1 MKLAAAR
8 AIAGVIGDDELHAE
22 YIVPSVFNRRVVEA
36 IAASVADAAVATG
49 VARRTREQ
57 VAEQE
62 RALPAA
68 EHPLRKPSPDLQP
81 APYSH
86 CHVSD
91 NRVAALHGGSA
102 PHGPVG
108 AEQGEADVRA
118 LERGSGAQ
126 RDDRRA
132 GRRRGRPG
140 LGAAEREIRAVEGR
154 LSDHYDPRN
163 RTLNLSPDV
172 GQASTVAALGVAAHE
187 AGHAIQ
193 DARGYWPMR
202 VRQTVVPV
210 ASIGSSLA
218 FPLIFLGFILGSLGL
233 VNVGLALFTAIV
245 LFQLIT
251 LPVEF
256 DASRRAL
263 VALATAA
270 CSRPRSSAGPSRS

>member
-1 MKLAAAR
+1 MSLTVVWLLCMGVPLLLGLWAQSKVKRTFAKWSAVPVHNGMTGAQAAAE
-8 AIAGVIGDDELHAE
+8 V
-22 YIVPSVFNRRVVEA
+22 
-36 IAASVADAAVATG
+36 
-49 VARRTREQ
+49 
-57 VAEQE
+57 
-62 RALPAA
+62 
-68 EHPLRKPSPDLQP
+68 
-81 APYSH
+81 
-86 CHVSD
+86 
-91 NRVAALHGGSA
+91 
-102 PHGPVG
+102 
-108 AEQGEADVRA
+108 VRA
-118 LERGSGAQ
+118 SGLP
-126 RDDRRA
+126 DV
-132 GRRRGRPG
+132 
-140 LGAAEREIRAVEGR
+140 EIRAVKGR

-193 DARGYWPMR
+193 DGRGYWPMR

-263 VALATAA
+263 VALNDGGLLTTEELGGARQVLSAA
-270 CSRPRSSAGPSRS
+270 AWTYVAAFVASVAQLLYFFLASRR

>member
-1 MKLAAAR
+1 MQLTVIWLLCMGVPLLMGLWAQRKVKRTFARWSEVPVHNGMTGAQAAAE
-8 AIAGVIGDDELHAE
+8 V
-22 YIVPSVFNRRVVEA
+22 
-36 IAASVADAAVATG
+36 
-49 VARRTREQ
+49 
-57 VAEQE
+57 
-62 RALPAA
+62 
-68 EHPLRKPSPDLQP
+68 
-81 APYSH
+81 
-86 CHVSD
+86 
-91 NRVAALHGGSA
+91 
-102 PHGPVG
+102 
-108 AEQGEADVRA
+108 VRA
-118 LERGSGAQ
+118 SGLP
-126 RDDRRA
+126 DV
-132 GRRRGRPG
+132 
-140 LGAAEREIRAVEGR
+140 EIRAVEGR

-193 DARGYWPMR
+193 DGRGYWPMR

-263 VALATAA
+263 VALNDGGLLTTEELSGARQVLSAA
-270 CSRPRSSAGPSRS
+270 AWTYVAAFVASVAQLLYFFLASRR

>member
-1 MKLAAAR
+1 MSLTVVWLLCMGLPLLLGLWAQSKVKRTFAKWSEVPVHNGMTGAQAAAE
-8 AIAGVIGDDELHAE
+8 V
-22 YIVPSVFNRRVVEA
+22 
-36 IAASVADAAVATG
+36 
-49 VARRTREQ
+49 
-57 VAEQE
+57 
-62 RALPAA
+62 
-68 EHPLRKPSPDLQP
+68 
-81 APYSH
+81 
-86 CHVSD
+86 
-91 NRVAALHGGSA
+91 
-102 PHGPVG
+102 
-108 AEQGEADVRA
+108 VRA
-118 LERGSGAQ
+118 SGL
-126 RDDRRA
+126 
-132 GRRRGRPG
+132 PHV
-140 LGAAEREIRAVEGR
+140 EIRAVEGR
-154 LSDHYDPRN
+154 LSDHYDPRSK
-163 RTLNLSPDV
+163 TLNLSPDV

-263 VALATAA
+263 VALSNGGLLTTDELGGARQVLTAA
-270 CSRPRSSAGPSRS
+270 AWTYVAALVASVAQLLYFFIASRR

>member
-1 MKLAAAR
+1 MSLTVIWVLCMGVPLAMGLWAQRKVKRTFAKWSEVPVHNGMTGAQAAAE
-8 AIAGVIGDDELHAE
+8 V
-22 YIVPSVFNRRVVEA
+22 
-36 IAASVADAAVATG
+36 
-49 VARRTREQ
+49 
-57 VAEQE
+57 
-62 RALPAA
+62 
-68 EHPLRKPSPDLQP
+68 
-81 APYSH
+81 
-86 CHVSD
+86 
-91 NRVAALHGGSA
+91 
-102 PHGPVG
+102 
-108 AEQGEADVRA
+108 VRA
-118 LERGSGAQ
+118 SGLP
-126 RDDRRA
+126 DV
-132 GRRRGRPG
+132 
-140 LGAAEREIRAVEGR
+140 EIRAVEGR

-193 DARGYWPMR
+193 DGRGYWPMR

-263 VALATAA
+263 VALNDGGLLTTEELGGARQVLSAA
-270 CSRPRSSAGPSRS
+270 AWTYVAAFVASVAQLLYFFLASRR

>member
-1 MKLAAAR
+1 MQLTVIWLLCMGVPLLMGLWAQSKVKRTFAKWSEVPVHNGMTGAQAAAE
-8 AIAGVIGDDELHAE
+8 V
-22 YIVPSVFNRRVVEA
+22 
-36 IAASVADAAVATG
+36 
-49 VARRTREQ
+49 
-57 VAEQE
+57 
-62 RALPAA
+62 
-68 EHPLRKPSPDLQP
+68 
-81 APYSH
+81 
-86 CHVSD
+86 
-91 NRVAALHGGSA
+91 
-102 PHGPVG
+102 
-108 AEQGEADVRA
+108 VRA
-118 LERGSGAQ
+118 SGLP
-126 RDDRRA
+126 DV
-132 GRRRGRPG
+132 
-140 LGAAEREIRAVEGR
+140 EIRAVEGR

-193 DARGYWPMR
+193 DGRGYWPMR
-202 VRQTVVPV
+202 VRPTVVPV

-263 VALATAA
+263 VALNDGGLLTTEELGGARQVLSAA
-270 CSRPRSSAGPSRS
+270 AWTYVAAFVASVAQLLYFFLASRR

>member
-1 MKLAAAR
+1 MSLTVIWLLCMGVPLLMGLWAQRKVKRTFAKWSEVPVHNGMTGAQAAAE
-8 AIAGVIGDDELHAE
+8 V
-22 YIVPSVFNRRVVEA
+22 
-36 IAASVADAAVATG
+36 
-49 VARRTREQ
+49 
-57 VAEQE
+57 
-62 RALPAA
+62 
-68 EHPLRKPSPDLQP
+68 
-81 APYSH
+81 
-86 CHVSD
+86 
-91 NRVAALHGGSA
+91 
-102 PHGPVG
+102 
-108 AEQGEADVRA
+108 VRA
-118 LERGSGAQ
+118 SGLP
-126 RDDRRA
+126 DV
-132 GRRRGRPG
+132 
-140 LGAAEREIRAVEGR
+140 EIRAVEGR

-193 DARGYWPMR
+193 DGRGYWPMR

-263 VALATAA
+263 VALNDGGLLTTEELGGARLVLSAA
-270 CSRPRSSAGPSRS
+270 AWTYVAAFVASVAQLLYFFLASRR

>member
-1 MKLAAAR
+1 MSLTIVWLLCMVIPLGMGLWAQSKVKRTFAKWSEVPVRNGLTGAQAAAE
-8 AIAGVIGDDELHAE
+8 V
-22 YIVPSVFNRRVVEA
+22 
-36 IAASVADAAVATG
+36 
-49 VARRTREQ
+49 
-57 VAEQE
+57 
-62 RALPAA
+62 
-68 EHPLRKPSPDLQP
+68 
-81 APYSH
+81 
-86 CHVSD
+86 
-91 NRVAALHGGSA
+91 
-102 PHGPVG
+102 
-108 AEQGEADVRA
+108 VRA
-118 LERGSGAQ
+118 SGL
-126 RDDRRA
+126 
-132 GRRRGRPG
+132 PNV
-140 LGAAEREIRAVEGR
+140 EIRPVEGR

-163 RTLNLSPDV
+163 RTLNLSQDV

-218 FPLIFLGFILGSLGL
+218 FPIIFLGFILGSLGL

-263 VALATAA
+263 VALNDGGLLQANELNGAKQVLSAA
-270 CSRPRSSAGPSRS
+270 AWTYVAAFVASVAQLIYFFLASRR